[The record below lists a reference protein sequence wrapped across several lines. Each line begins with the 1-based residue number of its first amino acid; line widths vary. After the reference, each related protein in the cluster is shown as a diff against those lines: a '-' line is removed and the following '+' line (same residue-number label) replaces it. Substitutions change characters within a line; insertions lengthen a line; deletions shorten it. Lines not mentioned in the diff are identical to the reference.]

1 MVDLSKIAAD
11 CLRLKWLPFFLWVW
25 RVKRDSGR
33 GQRFSLIG
41 LVWPFFYLF
50 MIFLKNLIYGLFS
63 KIKDQNFFVGL
74 VFYFF
79 FFFFFFWGLKLN
91 STGLSGCSN
100 VYSRGFKTIFYFKNI
115 KYIIFSF

>member
-41 LVWPFFYLF
+41 LVWPFFLF
-50 MIFLKNLIYGLFS
+50 IYDFFKKFDLWAFFLRLKTKIFLLDLF
-63 KIKDQNFFVGL
+63 FM
-74 VFYFF
+74 FYVFF
-79 FFFFFFWGLKLN
+79 FFFFFG
-91 STGLSGCSN
+91 
-100 VYSRGFKTIFYFKNI
+100 V
-115 KYIIFSF
+115 